1 MFACPA
7 HRGAAILLDLS
18 GDLPFADPFH
28 LSDGHWTAS
37 LCILPLEVW
46 VGCKRSEA
54 NARTSSSGVNLLSV
68 LAK

>member
-28 LSDGHWTAS
+28 FSDGHWTAS

-46 VGCKRSEA
+46 VVQKIRGKCK
-54 NARTSSSGVNLLSV
+54 NKQLGGKFT
-68 LAK
+68 